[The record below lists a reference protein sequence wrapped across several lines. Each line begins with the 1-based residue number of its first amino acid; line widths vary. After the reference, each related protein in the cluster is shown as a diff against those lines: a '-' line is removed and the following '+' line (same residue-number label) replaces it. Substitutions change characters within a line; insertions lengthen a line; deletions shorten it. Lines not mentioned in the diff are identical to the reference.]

1 MGKCD
6 REEIPRWLCHCCCSK
21 CFESGFWSTF
31 SPMRWRSYKQDRQVE
46 LTLGAELLVLS
57 RATAEAKWIRSLWS
71 EAMNAK
77 YTLETH
83 DKWSAQVP
91 VTTCLESKPVYDH
104 IHGQLMI
111 IKDKRDWPSKCSW

>member
-31 SPMRWRSYKQDRQVE
+31 SPMQWKSYKQDRQVE

-57 RATAEAKWIRSLWS
+57 RAMAEAKRIRSLWS

-83 DKWSAQVP
+83 VTKLTGACSA
-91 VTTCLESKPVYDH
+91 EAK
-104 IHGQLMI
+104 G
-111 IKDKRDWPSKCSW
+111 KRAHNVLNARTGSFWY